1 LTVPITTGLLV
12 LTLIACNG
20 SPTEPRVRA
29 IAEGLW
35 TGEGGVCLRVPSVN
49 QTPRTAILTAGC
61 GKGTFPTPD
70 VRDDGTFEVEGTFR
84 VEAGAVSNDP
94 PPPAHYT
101 GVLTNTTLTLTVTP
115 TDPSAQRTTYKLHLD
130 PNGSCGPACL

>member
-1 LTVPITTGLLV
+1 MRITTGLLV
-12 LTLIACNG
+12 LTLMTCNG

-35 TGEGGVCLRVPSVN
+35 TGDGGVCLRVPSVN

-70 VRDDGTFEVEGTFR
+70 VGDDGTFEVEGTFR
-84 VEAGAVSNDP
+84 VEAGPVSNDP
-94 PPPAHYT
+94 PPAAHYS
-101 GVLTNTTLTLTVTP
+101 GVLTGTTLTLTVTP
-115 TDPSAQRTTYKLHLD
+115 TGPSAQRTTYRLHLD

>member
-1 LTVPITTGLLV
+1 MTIRITTGLLV

-35 TGEGGVCLRVPSVN
+35 TGDGACLRVPSAN
-49 QTPRTAILTAGC
+49 QVPRTTTLIAGC
-61 GKGTFPTPD
+61 WKGTFPTPD
-70 VRDDGTFEVEGTFR
+70 VGDDGTFEVEGTLR
-84 VEAGAVSNDP
+84 LEVGPVSNDP
-94 PPPAHYT
+94 PPPAHYS

-115 TDPSAQRTTYKLHLD
+115 TGPSAQRTTYKLHPD

>member
-1 LTVPITTGLLV
+1 MTTRITTGLLV
-12 LTLIACNG
+12 LTLIACHG

-35 TGEGGVCLRVPSVN
+35 TGGGACLRVPSAN
-49 QTPRTAILTAGC
+49 QFPRTAMLIAGC
-61 GKGTFPTPD
+61 WKGTFPTPD

-84 VEAGAVSNDP
+84 FEAGPVSNDP
-94 PPPAHYT
+94 PPPAHYS

-115 TDPSAQRTTYKLHLD
+115 TGPAAQRTTFRLHPD